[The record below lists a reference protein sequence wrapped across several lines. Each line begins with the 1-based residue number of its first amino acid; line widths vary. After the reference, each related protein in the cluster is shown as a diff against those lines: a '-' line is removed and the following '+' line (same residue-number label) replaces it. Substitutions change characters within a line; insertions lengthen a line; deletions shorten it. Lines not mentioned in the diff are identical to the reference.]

1 MHRCQQTLYFF
12 TVFLTVYRMRERGL
26 RRQPRDLLNDL
37 GTTGQLYFGP
47 VPLDDYGLRME
58 ARLITPK
65 GQDLILPLQY
75 AQIRRIQGVIH
86 IVGKEYY
93 GRRTKSKVVVW
104 RQSWMCTNEPQEA
117 HKLLSRVQAS
127 GMAVI
132 FGDDDEDI
140 Y

>member
-1 MHRCQQTLYFF
+1 MHRRQQTLYFF
-12 TVFLTVYRMRERGL
+12 TVFLTVYSMRDRGL

-58 ARLITPK
+58 ARLITPE

-86 IVGKEYY
+86 IVGKEPNQE
-93 GRRTKSKVVVW
+93 
-104 RQSWMCTNEPQEA
+104 QSGGLAAILDVYQRAPGSPQT
-117 HKLLSRVQAS
+117 SVQGA
-127 GMAVI
+127 GKWH
-132 FGDDDEDI
+132 GCHLWG
-140 Y
+140 